1 MTLLTKEAI
10 LSADDR
16 KFEDVAVPEWG
27 GTVRVATIPALEQ
40 DRWTAANAA
49 GGEAEKETFRIQYV
63 ALCCVD
69 EEGNRL
75 FAPKHVEALG
85 KKSSRAIQRVFEVAA
100 KLNGLTAEATEELE
114 KNSEAGQSA
123 GSSSESPGD

>member
-1 MTLLTKEAI
+1 MNLLTKEAI

-16 KFEDVAVPEWG
+16 KFEDVSVPEWG
-27 GTVRVATIPALEQ
+27 GTVRVATISAIEQ
-40 DRWTAANAA
+40 DRWSEAA
-49 GGEAEKETFRIQYV
+49 GKDGGISKETFRIQYV

-69 EEGNRL
+69 ESGNQL

-85 KKSSRAIQRVFEVAA
+85 KKSSRAIQRVFDAAA
-100 KLNGLTAEATEELE
+100 KLNGISGEAAEELE

>member
-27 GTVRVATIPALEQ
+27 GSVRVATIPAIEQ
-40 DRWTAANAA
+40 DRWTAESAES
-49 GGEAEKETFRIQYV
+49 GEAKRETYRIQYV

-69 EEGNRL
+69 EAGNRL
-75 FAPKHVEALG
+75 FSQKHVEALG
-85 KKSSRAIQRVFEVAA
+85 MKSSKAIGRVFDVAA
-100 KLNGLTAEATEELE
+100 RLNGLSGEATGELE
-114 KNSEAGQSA
+114 KNSEAGQDA
-123 GSSSESPGD
+123 GSSSE